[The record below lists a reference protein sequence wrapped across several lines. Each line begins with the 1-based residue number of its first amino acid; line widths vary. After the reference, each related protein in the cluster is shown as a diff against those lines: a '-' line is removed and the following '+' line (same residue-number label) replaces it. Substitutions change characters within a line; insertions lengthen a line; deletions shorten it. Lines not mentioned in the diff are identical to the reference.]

1 MHDHNVNGIRKPKK
15 PGPTVYNCA
24 KGHRPRQKPSRPSK
38 ENLMTCTSA
47 WSIPPSEVR
56 AGLETANSNNDQ
68 LTMKNFGITEVG
80 VEVIR

>member
-1 MHDHNVNGIRKPKK
+1 MHDHNVNGIGKPKK
-15 PGPTVYNCA
+15 LGPTVY
-24 KGHRPRQKPSRPSK
+24 KPRQKPSRPPK
-38 ENLMTCTSA
+38 ENLMTRTSA